1 MSLYF
6 IAHDDMI
13 TTTKMAKEISRSLN
27 KENMLDFKAKF
38 LQTEEVEACE
48 KRSRR

>member
-6 IAHDDMI
+6 ISHDDMI
-13 TTTKMAKEISRSLN
+13 TTTEIAKEISRSLN
-27 KENMLDFKAKF
+27 KANMLDFNAKF
-38 LQTEEVEACE
+38 LQTKEVEASE